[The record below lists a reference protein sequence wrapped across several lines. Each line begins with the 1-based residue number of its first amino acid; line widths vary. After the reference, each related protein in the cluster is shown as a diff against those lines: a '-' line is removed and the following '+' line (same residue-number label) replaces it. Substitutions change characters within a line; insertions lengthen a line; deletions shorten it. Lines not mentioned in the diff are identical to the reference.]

1 MNIYDIK
8 MIEKKYDFKIG
19 NNLFEIKSFNL
30 KAEKEILIS
39 LKKIE
44 KNNRTKEETK
54 KIKASNFKVII
65 HRRMQKL
72 IDLLNGLS
80 KLSNKSHYKVD
91 HDILRDCENRLY
103 EEIRKVFSKFRS
115 YEKEKKIKS
124 EVKNKALRRQFEE
137 LRSLIDE
144 QESKINN
151 EKIWKDED
159 SFLKN
164 PDVGGQIPLSQPI

>member
-1 MNIYDIK
+1 MTIYDIY
-8 MIEKKYDFKIG
+8 MNEKKYDFKIG
-19 NNLFEIKSFNL
+19 KNLFEIKSFNL
-30 KAEKEILIS
+30 ETEKEILIS

-91 HDILRDCENRLY
+91 HEILLECENKLN

-115 YEKEKKIKS
+115 YQKEKKIRS
-124 EVKNKALRRQFEE
+124 ESQTKALRKQFEE
-137 LRSLIDE
+137 LRLLIDE

-151 EKIWKDED
+151 EK
-159 SFLKN
+159 N
-164 PDVGGQIPLSQPI
+164 

>member
-1 MNIYDIK
+1 MN
-8 MIEKKYDFKIG
+8 EKKYDFKIG
-19 NNLFEIKSFNL
+19 KNLFEIKSFNL
-30 KAEKEILIS
+30 ETEKEILIS

-91 HDILRDCENRLY
+91 HEILSECENKLY

-115 YEKEKKIKS
+115 YQKEK
-124 EVKNKALRRQFEE
+124 N
-137 LRSLIDE
+137 
-144 QESKINN
+144 
-151 EKIWKDED
+151 
-159 SFLKN
+159 
-164 PDVGGQIPLSQPI
+164 